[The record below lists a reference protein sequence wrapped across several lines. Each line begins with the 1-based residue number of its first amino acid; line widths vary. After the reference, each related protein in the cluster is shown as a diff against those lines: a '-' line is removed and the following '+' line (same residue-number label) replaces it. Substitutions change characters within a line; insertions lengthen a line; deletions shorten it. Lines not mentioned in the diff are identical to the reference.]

1 MDRLT
6 GFKLGMGVSITA
18 DNDWRDVGRPQ
29 VAMHLFY
36 FAYCLRRCNDVTDA
50 ERLPGDRR

>member
-50 ERLPGDRR
+50 ECLPGDRR